1 LARAEELFTK
11 AAARD
16 PQSAQVQEALGDL
29 GAVRALYRGLA
40 SDSFESELA
49 QGEAAARRALE
60 LDPELSQPLAALGLI
75 ALMRTDW
82 AEAERDFKQSL
93 DRAPNNATAHDW
105 YADLLHETGRLDRA
119 IEEYRKAEQLD
130 PLAFYIMSDLGWCL
144 TNARRFAEALPVL
157 DRAESFVP
165 GTVRI
170 GLQRAYA
177 LAELGQPDQARVVMG
192 HVLPALVGGETT
204 ARAPNAVYVLQ
215 RLGQQNEARQFVQTM
230 LNRLPTEKNYIR
242 GAILLVVGRSDEGFA
257 VLEKTPVFGGHSRWL
272 FWDPEFDPVRDDPR
286 FQRLLERL
294 NSAENYKVARET
306 LARMLKEQAAA
317 KK

>member
-1 LARAEELFTK
+1 
-11 AAARD
+11 
-16 PQSAQVQEALGDL
+16 
-29 GAVRALYRGLA
+29 
-40 SDSFESELA
+40 
-49 QGEAAARRALE
+49 
-60 LDPELSQPLAALGLI
+60 
-75 ALMRTDW
+75 
-82 AEAERDFKQSL
+82 
-93 DRAPNNATAHDW
+93 
-105 YADLLHETGRLDRA
+105 
-119 IEEYRKAEQLD
+119 
-130 PLAFYIMSDLGWCL
+130 
-144 TNARRFAEALPVL
+144 
-157 DRAESFVP
+157 
-165 GTVRI
+165 VRI